1 MSEMKVKTW
10 QVYRGTEIL
19 NRPNGWEAIPL
30 AIDFTSVV
38 DEIDGVKVVKAG
50 TPISMAGVAANSA
63 DAAGVLLADVFEH
76 RPVGTILKKAYINK
90 QRAEDHSGVT
100 IDATVLT
107 ALPMIVL
114 E

>member
-1 MSEMKVKTW
+1 MSEMKVKTFT
-10 QVYRGTEIL
+10 VYRGTEIL
-19 NRPNGWEAIPL
+19 NRPNGWEGIPL
-30 AIDFTSVV
+30 AIDFAAVTDEV
-38 DEIDGVKVVKAG
+38 DGAKIVKAG

-63 DAAGVLLADVFEH
+63 DAAGILLSDVFDT

-100 IDATVLT
+100 IDAAVLT

>member
-1 MSEMKVKTW
+1 MSEMKVTSF
-10 QVYRGTEIL
+10 QIYRGTEIL

-30 AIDFTSVV
+30 AIDFTAVA

-63 DAAGVLLADVFEH
+63 DAAGILISDVFEN

-90 QRAEDHSGVT
+90 KRAEDHSGVT
-100 IDATVLT
+100 IDAAVLT

>member
-10 QVYRGTEIL
+10 QAYRGTEIL
-19 NRPNGWEAIPL
+19 NRPNGWEGIPL
-30 AIDFTSVV
+30 AIDFAAVTEEV
-38 DEIDGVKVVKAG
+38 DGVKIVKAG
-50 TPISMAGVAANSA
+50 TPVSMAGVASNGG
-63 DAAGVLLADVFEH
+63 DAAGILISDVFEY

-90 QRAEDHSGVT
+90 QRAEDHSGVV
-100 IDATVLT
+100 IDAAVLS

>member
-1 MSEMKVKTW
+1 MSEMKVNTY

-19 NRPNGWEAIPL
+19 KRPNGWEGIPL

-38 DEIDGVKVVKAG
+38 DEVGGVKIVKAG
-50 TPISMAGVAANSA
+50 TPISLAGVAANTA
-63 DAAGVLLADVFEH
+63 AAAGILMEDVFET
-76 RPVGTILKKAYINK
+76 RPVGTILKKAYIDK
-90 QRAEDHSGVT
+90 ERAKTHSGVT
-100 IDATVLT
+100 IDAAVLT